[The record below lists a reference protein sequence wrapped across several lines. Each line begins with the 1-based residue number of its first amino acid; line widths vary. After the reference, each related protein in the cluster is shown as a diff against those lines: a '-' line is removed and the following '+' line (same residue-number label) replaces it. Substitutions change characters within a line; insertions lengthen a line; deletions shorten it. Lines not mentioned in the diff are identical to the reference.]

1 MDISGSYTLS
11 APREQVWDALLDP
24 NIVRQAVPGSESV
37 EQTGDNQYAI
47 RLNVGVAGLKGIYDN
62 TLRVL
67 DAQKPETY
75 RVVVDGTGVRGIL
88 HGDGVVRLEA
98 RDANTTVVHYMG
110 QAQLG
115 GAIAG
120 LGMQVASGAA
130 NMLIKQYFTRLADLL
145 PPAPITAAVSAAST
159 ATASEASAAAATA
172 PAEPA
177 EQPIASPMADATST
191 ETFATPAPAPVDSF
205 MPPPTAPIIPPRPP
219 EPPVPHA
226 TSTGMPPTDTLASAP
241 PQTPATGTPRRS
253 RMSNGAIGNEKSTA
267 RALGVI
273 VAIVAVVI
281 VAIIV
286 LFVIGPFG
294 R

>member
-37 EQTGDNQYAI
+37 EQTGDNHYAM

-62 TLRVL
+62 TLQVL

-98 RDANTTVVHYMG
+98 RDANTTIVHYTG

-145 PPAPITAAVSAAST
+145 PPTPITAAVST
-159 ATASEASAAAATA
+159 APTAIASESSAAATTA
-172 PAEPA
+172 PA
-177 EQPIASPMADATST
+177 EQPINAAPT
-191 ETFATPAPAPVDSF
+191 ETFAAPAPAPVDSF

-219 EPPVPHA
+219 EPPVTHA
-226 TSTGMPPTDTLASAP
+226 TSTTMPPTDTLASAP
-241 PQTPATGTPRRS
+241 PQTPARATPRRS